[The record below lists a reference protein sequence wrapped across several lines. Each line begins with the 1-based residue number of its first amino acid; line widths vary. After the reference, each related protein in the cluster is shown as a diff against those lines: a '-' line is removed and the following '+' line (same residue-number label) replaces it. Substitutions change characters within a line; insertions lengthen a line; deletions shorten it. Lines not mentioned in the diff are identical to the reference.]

1 MHKSYISLISALLLM
16 LSAGCREDVPFVPD
30 EAVRGERLPV
40 EFNIDIAGSALTR
53 GILGESKQA
62 FESGDLI
69 HLCVVYEC
77 IDKNNQPRTENVYA
91 MLQYSDEIRLGE
103 EHHKGTWSTPAGG
116 TVLRWPDDARKA
128 SFTACYIDGSNGSLS
143 ENVTEVKLLSDYKPS
158 EVPLYA
164 EVKDV
169 EYGRAVNLRMERLF
183 AHLTLTD
190 IQEGIS
196 DYMWFTT
203 PDDSFSNAF
212 KLQFDSENCKM
223 IPTFIRVPDNNYKDS
238 NGNQLVYV
246 KSYAKDN
253 AAVDDEESV
262 EEGTTPGYCF
272 FLEPGEYHQFSI
284 RYPRS
289 NSESS
294 VYLTYTGDLSK
305 VKRNDDGDEVGP
317 FKRNGRYVFSILK
330 SLGIEVLESPDDG
343 WDERDPAYDIDVEAF
358 LRAVQSGAD
367 YRVQDSDGQ
376 WVDILES
383 TIEGTRLLQNVSFK
397 NTYYDVFASGFEPTL
412 ALLFDGNYHYIY
424 DMACPLFYRNN
435 GTITN
440 LGLRKV
446 KTARD
451 HPIISC
457 EKMLCADDNVHDRS
471 RNGIIAMHNTTSG
484 TVNNIRVID
493 VDIMVK
499 IQTSNL
505 ESPTQE
511 AHNVGILFGS
521 NEGLVTNIGLAGNL
535 RLTVE
540 NADGE
545 TIMPRVMIGGAAG
558 QNLGTI
564 RGITDIETTEGSND
578 EEFDE
583 PNVYIVNNCK
593 GTNGVYMAG
602 GIAGNNT
609 GSIENVLLP
618 ELTLDMSPSAG
629 IESNLGGIVG
639 QCPESSVAPKI
650 KGCIVRGKVVAG
662 EVRSLVGILSHS
674 YAGGVAGWI
683 NVQTEVD
690 NCSVAVSVKGT
701 PNDDSEV
708 EYGQGG
714 AFGVLTQKD
723 GYPEG
728 SIQML
733 SCYGEEL
740 VGYNRYTGNF
750 AGIVPGGF
758 NWDHYT
764 GRQINMKR
772 HGETPYVGHER
783 EN

>member
-1 MHKSYISLISALLLM
+1 MHKSYIGLISALLLM

-30 EAVRGERLPV
+30 EAARGERLPV
-40 EFNIDIAGSALTR
+40 EFNVDIAGGALTR

-62 FESGDLI
+62 FENGDLI
-69 HLCVVYEC
+69 HVCVAYEC
-77 IDKNNQPRTENVYA
+77 VDKDNQPRTDRVYA
-91 MLQYSDEIRLGE
+91 MLQYSVENRNDEY
-103 EHHKGTWSTPAGG
+103 HNGTWSAPAGSSP
-116 TVLRWPDDARKA
+116 LYWPDDARTA
-128 SFTACYIDGSNGSLS
+128 SFTACYIAGSNGPLS
-143 ENVTEVKLLSDYKPS
+143 GNVAEVRLLSDYKPS

-164 EVKDV
+164 EVKNI

-196 DYMWFTT
+196 DDMWFTVQ
-203 PDDSFSNAF
+203 DEGFKNAF
-212 KLQFDSENCKM
+212 TLLYDPATCIMTPEFR
-223 IPTFIRVPDNNYKDS
+223 RVPDNNYKD
-238 NGNQLVYV
+238 NDGNPLVYIR
-246 KSYAKDN
+246 SYQKET
-253 AAVDDEESV
+253 VDADEGDDV
-262 EEGTTPGYCF
+262 EEGTTPGLCF
-272 FLEPGEYHQFSI
+272 FLEPGEYHSFSI

-305 VKRNDDGDEVGP
+305 VKRNDGDEVGP

-330 SLGIEVLESPDDG
+330 SLGVEVLESPDDG
-343 WDERDPAYDIDVEAF
+343 WDERNPAYDIDVEEF
-358 LRAVQSGAD
+358 LRAVQGGRG
-367 YRVQDSDGQ
+367 YQVEDSDGQ

-383 TIEGTRLLQNVSFK
+383 TIEGTRLLQNISFK

-424 DMACPLFYRNN
+424 DLACPLFYENN

-446 KTARD
+446 KTAPD

-457 EKMLCADDNVHDRS
+457 ENMLCADGNVHDRS
-471 RNGIIAMHNTTSG
+471 RNGIIAMHNTPYG
-484 TVNNIRVID
+484 TVDNVRVID
-493 VDIMVK
+493 VDITVK
-499 IQTSNL
+499 IQTSDS

-521 NEGLVTNIGLAGNL
+521 NEGLVTNIGLAGDL
-535 RLTVE
+535 SLTVE

-564 RGITDIETTEGSND
+564 RGISDIETTEGSND

-583 PNVYIVNNCK
+583 PKVYILNNCQ
-593 GTNGVYMAG
+593 GSNGVYMAG

-650 KGCIVRGKVVAG
+650 KGCIVRGEVVAG
-662 EVRSLVGILSHS
+662 EVQSLVGILSRS

-701 PNDDSEV
+701 PNHDSEV

-714 AFGVLTQKD
+714 AFGALTQKD

-740 VGYNRYTGNF
+740 AGYNGYTGNF

-772 HGETPYVGHER
+772 HGDTPYVGLER